1 MKNIVIVILLFLFNV
16 DVMAADRSGKFQVYG
31 VGYDSC
37 GKFIVVISKSQKGKK
52 NKSLVP
58 YSIWLEGYMSA
69 FNALSENT
77 FSLDTKADDTD
88 RMAFIEKYC
97 REKPLDG
104 YFKAVLAL
112 MDELY
117 PRRIELAPQEE
128 K

>member
-1 MKNIVIVILLFLFNV
+1 MNIVRCTVE
-16 DVMAADRSGKFQVYG
+16 Y
-31 VGYDSC
+31 
-37 GKFIVVISKSQKGKK
+37 
-52 NKSLVP
+52 
-58 YSIWLEGYMSA
+58 
-69 FNALSENT
+69 

-97 REKPLDG
+97 REKPLDR